1 MDLLLEAT
9 RRAEREHFWFKGFRA
24 FVAPLVARAAA
35 AHPPRRLLDCG
46 CGTGVNLP
54 MLAQYGT
61 AYGFD
66 LTWTGLKFAK
76 DHGTHRLA
84 QASVV
89 HVPFRDD
96 AFDVVT
102 CFDVLQCL
110 PPRHR
115 AAGARRVPPDPRA
128 GRAPGD
134 ERRGAG
140 VAARRPRGA
149 GRGSA
154 SLRTRRTARD
164 DRGRRLPRRAADVHQ
179 RIAVPDHV
187 RHRDGGSAAAASRQ
201 PRTRTA
207 RSASRRPPVNHT
219 LTGLLKCEAVAPA
232 PPRHADRQLAARA
245 RPEALD
251 ARPWAL
257 GLAALGLRLETVAR
271 AP

>member
-24 FVAPLVARAAA
+24 FVAPLVARAVA

-76 DHGTHRLA
+76 DHGTHRLT

-110 PPRHR
+110 PPQIGLEVLREFHR
-115 AAGARRVPPDPRA
+115 ILSPGGHLVMNVAALESLRGDHAVLAEEAHRYERGELHGMIEAAGFHVARLTFTNASLFPIMMGTRWWQR
-128 GRAPGD
+128 
-134 ERRGAG
+134 RRG
-140 VAARRPRGA
+140 
-149 GRGSA
+149 
-154 SLRTRRTARD
+154 LK
-164 DRGRRLPRRAADVHQ
+164 
-179 RIAVPDHV
+179 AVEEAHGEISIP
-187 RHRDGGSAAAASRQ
+187 SAA
-201 PRTRTA
+201 
-207 RSASRRPPVNHT
+207 VNHT
-219 LTGLLKCEAVAPA
+219 LTGLLKCEAALLRRLDMPIGSSLLV
-232 PPRHADRQLAARA
+232 LAQ
-245 RPEALD
+245 
-251 ARPWAL
+251 
-257 GLAALGLRLETVAR
+257 
-271 AP
+271 

>member
-76 DHGTHRLA
+76 DHGTHRLT

-102 CFDVLQCL
+102 CFDVLQCF
-110 PPRHR
+110 PPHIGQQVLAEFHR
-115 AAGARRVPPDPRA
+115 ILAPGGHLVMNVAALESLRGDHAVLAEEAHRYERGELHAMIEAAGFHVARLTFTNASLFPIMLGTRWWQR
-128 GRAPGD
+128 
-134 ERRGAG
+134 RRGLKVVEDAHG
-140 VAARRPRGA
+140 EITIP
-149 GRGSA
+149 SA
-154 SLRTRRTARD
+154 V
-164 DRGRRLPRRAADVHQ
+164 GEP
-179 RIAVPDHV
+179 HV
-187 RHRDGGSAAAASRQ
+187 DG
-201 PRTRTA
+201 P
-207 RSASRRPPVNHT
+207 
-219 LTGLLKCEAVAPA
+219 C
-232 PPRHADRQLAARA
+232 
-245 RPEALD
+245 
-251 ARPWAL
+251 
-257 GLAALGLRLETVAR
+257 
-271 AP
+271 